1 MKQRYN
7 RAPKE
12 SQPFYHSAKWKRLR
26 KAALYRDRGLCQDCM
41 ARFDA
46 GTGFKPRRADTVH
59 HLLTLEER
67 PDLAL
72 DLNNLL
78 SLCAICHNQRH
89 PEKGESKELDSPAP
103 PMRVI
108 KI

>member
-1 MKQRYN
+1 MFHKI
-7 RAPKE
+7 
-12 SQPFYHSAKWKRLR
+12 SLPFYHTAAWKRAR
-26 KAALYRDRGLCQDCM
+26 GAALARDRGMCRDCM

-59 HLLTLEER
+59 HIIPLEER

-72 DLNNLL
+72 ELHNLL
-78 SLCAICHNQRH
+78 SLCNTCHNQRH
-89 PEKGESKELDSPAP
+89 PEKGSGRPDGENTAP
-103 PMRVI
+103 RKQRVI